1 MLVFLYR
8 VIMCCML
15 IVFSEGMVIISSL
28 VVVLWIMVG
37 VLFNVLRIGRFC
49 SLVFC
54 RWGVL
59 LSSLIGWKLLDWCR
73 LWIRVLVV
81 CFVFRISIWC
91 VLVFDCSVWQFFY
104 VWYSRCGVLSSVDR
118 VNGQI
123 ISIDIGMLLKCLQV
137 SVIMMVSR
145 LMKLVLKMLSRL
157 VMLVKCQRL

>member
-1 MLVFLYR
+1 MIVIFLSCLGNEWFSRMLLSLGIIWNGMLVFLYR

-91 VLVFDCSVWQFFY
+91 VLVFDCSVW
-104 VWYSRCGVLSSVDR
+104 
-118 VNGQI
+118 
-123 ISIDIGMLLKCLQV
+123 
-137 SVIMMVSR
+137 
-145 LMKLVLKMLSRL
+145 
-157 VMLVKCQRL
+157 